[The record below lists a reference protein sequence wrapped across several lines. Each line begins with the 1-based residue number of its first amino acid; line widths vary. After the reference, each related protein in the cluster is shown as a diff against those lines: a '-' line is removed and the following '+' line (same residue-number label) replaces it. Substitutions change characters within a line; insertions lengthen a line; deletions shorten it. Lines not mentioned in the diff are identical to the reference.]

1 VIKIIN
7 ENKPRYAKCAIFGLI
22 MIDERR
28 LLYLVVAMAVF
39 AAAYAV
45 MVGLVATEI
54 RPTSTDTTRTEC
66 LFATSPCN
74 IISTAGSSASMFYHD
89 LS

>member
-1 VIKIIN
+1 VIKVIN
-7 ENKPRYAKCAIFGLI
+7 EDKPRNTKFVILGLT

-28 LLYLVVAMAVF
+28 LLRLVVAMAVF

-45 MVGLVATEI
+45 TVGLVAAKI
-54 RPTSTDTTRTEC
+54 RPNPTDTTRTEC
-66 LFATSPCN
+66 LFATYLCN
-74 IISTAGSSASMFYHD
+74 EISTGDSRASVFYHD